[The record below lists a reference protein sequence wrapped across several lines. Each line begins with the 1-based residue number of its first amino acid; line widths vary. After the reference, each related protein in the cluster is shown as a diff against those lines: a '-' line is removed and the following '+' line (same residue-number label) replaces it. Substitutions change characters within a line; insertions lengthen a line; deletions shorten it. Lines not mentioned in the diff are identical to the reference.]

1 MSSTSNSDNFLE
13 IKKLA
18 GEINDFY
25 KQDERQD
32 SFNLLLCGDSG
43 TGKTF
48 LASTCRKP
56 VHIDSFD
63 PGGTKHLKQ
72 WIDKGEI
79 ISDTRYEGDDPFNP
93 KVFGAWITEM
103 KKREKVEYFN
113 HLGTYMLDSS
123 TSWADAI
130 MNDVLMKAGIPGT
143 APRFTHDYTPQKIQI
158 VNWIKRMLR
167 YPCDFILTGHLD
179 GSKDEVSGKV
189 SYRFMTTGKG
199 EVTIPLLF
207 DELWV
212 TDTKETSAK
221 VEYRILTRRTGPYV
235 ARTRIGRE
243 VFETYEKPDIK
254 YLLKKVG
261 KNFEDKPLFI

>member
-1 MSSTSNSDNFLE
+1 MADNFLE
-13 IKKLA
+13 IQKMA
-18 GEINDFY
+18 EEIKTLYDNDP
-25 KQDERQD
+25 RQD

-43 TGKTF
+43 SGKTF

-63 PGGTKHLKQ
+63 PGGTKHLRS
-72 WIDKGEI
+72 WIDSGEI
-79 ISDTRYEGDDPFNP
+79 ISDTRFEGDDPFNP
-93 KVFGAWITEM
+93 TVFRSWVEEM
-103 KKREKVEYFN
+103 KKREKIGYFD
-113 HLGTYMLDSS
+113 HLGTYILDSA
-123 TSWADAI
+123 TSWSDAI
-130 MNDVLMKAGIPGT
+130 MNQVLKAAGIPGE

-179 GSKDEVSGKV
+179 GSKDEVTGKV

-207 DELWV
+207 DEIWV
-212 TDTKETSAK
+212 ADTKETSK
-221 VEYRILTRRTGPYV
+221 EVVYRILTRRTGPYM

-243 VFETYEKPDIK
+243 VFETYEEPNIK
-254 YLLKKVG
+254 ALLKKAG
-261 KNFEDKPLFI
+261 RPIEDKPLFK

>member
-1 MSSTSNSDNFLE
+1 MSSTSNFLDV
-13 IKKLA
+13 KKLA
-18 GEINDFY
+18 QEVSALY
-25 KQDERQD
+25 AQDTKQD

-43 TGKTF
+43 SGKTF

-63 PGGTKHLKQ
+63 PGGTKHLRS
-72 WIDKGEI
+72 WIDRGEI

-93 KVFGAWITEM
+93 KVFREWVEQM
-103 KKREKVEYFN
+103 KKREAIGYFD
-113 HLGTYMLDSS
+113 HLGTYILDSA

-130 MNDVLMKAGIPGT
+130 MNDVLKAAGIPGA

-179 GSKDEVSGKV
+179 GSKDEVSGKTT
-189 SYRFMTTGKG
+189 YRFMTTGKG

-207 DELWV
+207 DELWIA
-212 TDTKETSAK
+212 DTKETSSK

-254 YLLKKVG
+254 YLLKKAG
-261 KNFEDKPLFI
+261 RNTDDKPLFKD

>member
-1 MSSTSNSDNFLE
+1 MSSISDSKEFLD
-13 IKKLA
+13 IKKMA
-18 GEINDFY
+18 GEIKTFY
-25 KQDERQD
+25 DQDTRQD

-43 TGKTF
+43 SGKTF

-63 PGGTKHLKQ
+63 PGGTKHLKP

-79 ISDTRYEGDDPFNP
+79 IADTRFEGDDPFDP
-93 KVFGAWITEM
+93 KVYKAWVEEM
-103 KKREKVEYFN
+103 KKREKIKYFDY
-113 HLGTYMLDSS
+113 LGTYMLDSA
-123 TSWADAI
+123 TSWSDAI
-130 MNDVLMKAGIPGT
+130 MNQVLKAAGIPGE

-179 GSKDEVSGKV
+179 ASKDEVVGKV
-189 SYRFMTTGKG
+189 TYRFMTTGKG

-212 TDTKETSAK
+212 ATTKETSK
-221 VEYRILTRRTGPYV
+221 EVVYQILTRRTGPYM
-235 ARTRIGRE
+235 ARTRIGMK
-243 VFETYEKPDIK
+243 VFETYEEPDIK
-254 YLLKKVG
+254 KLLKKAG
-261 KNFEDKPLFI
+261 KDSEDKPLLT

>member
-1 MSSTSNSDNFLE
+1 MSSTSNDFLE
-13 IKKLA
+13 VKKMAQEIKALY
-18 GEINDFY
+18 DS
-25 KQDERQD
+25 DTRQD

-48 LASTCRKP
+48 LSTTCRKP

-63 PGGTKHLKQ
+63 PGGTKHLKP

-79 ISDTRYEGDDPFNP
+79 LVDTRFESDDPFDP
-93 KVFGAWITEM
+93 KAFKLWTAEM
-103 KKREKVEYFN
+103 ARREKIGYFA
-113 HLGTYMLDSS
+113 HLGTFQVDST

-130 MNDVLMKAGIPGT
+130 MNSILKQAGIPGQS
-143 APRFTHDYTPQKIQI
+143 PRFTHDYQPQKVLI
-158 VNWIKRMLR
+158 VNWIKRMLQ

-179 GSKDEVSGKV
+179 ASKDEVSGKV

-207 DELWV
+207 DEIWV
-212 TDTKETSAK
+212 TDTKETSK
-221 VEYRILTRRTGPYV
+221 GVEYRILTKRSGPYV

-243 VFETYEKPDIK
+243 VYETYEKPDVK
-254 YLLKKVG
+254 YLLKKAG
-261 KNFEDKPLFI
+261 RPTEDKPLFI